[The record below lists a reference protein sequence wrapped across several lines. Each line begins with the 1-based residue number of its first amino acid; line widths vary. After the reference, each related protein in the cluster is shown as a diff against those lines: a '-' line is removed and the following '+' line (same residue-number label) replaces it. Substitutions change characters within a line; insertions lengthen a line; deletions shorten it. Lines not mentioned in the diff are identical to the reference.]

1 MTDVTNEPGVHSAPV
16 PASRPW
22 LHALAVYAALV
33 LEGWV
38 ALAVFNAAPLL
49 DLPWSG
55 FFILGQA
62 VVLAGTLGL
71 LGWAFNRT
79 GFTWVWAG
87 AIGLVFGL
95 IGPNVLLL
103 AGVFGPWL
111 QGLAPALATLILYR
125 GRPRVTGIVSLS
137 ILIACYVAFIVLVFI
152 ALANWHFVF

>member
-1 MTDVTNEPGVHSAPV
+1 MTDITSAPSTPV

-22 LHALAVYAALV
+22 LHALAVYAALF
-33 LEGWV
+33 LEAWIAE
-38 ALAVFNAAPLL
+38 ALFTAAPLL

-55 FFILGQA
+55 FFVMGDAAL
-62 VVLAGTLGL
+62 LAGTLGL

-95 IGPNVLLL
+95 LGPNVLVI
-103 AGVFGPWL
+103 AGAFGPWL

-125 GRPRVTGIVSLS
+125 GRARVTGIVTLS
-137 ILIACYVAFIVLVFI
+137 ILIAAYVGFLVLVVI
-152 ALANWHFVF
+152 ALSNWHFVF